1 MIDRKQNK
9 SSIFSNE
16 DGATLM
22 EFGLVAGPLMMLILG
37 ITDLGYRGYLDTLTK
52 SKLHEIARQASTGN
66 LPEDQIEQI
75 IEADLAPL
83 LLTGVDPEVTV
94 KSYFD
99 FTSIGK
105 PEKLLTDNNGDGNL
119 DPGDC
124 YLDGNRNGEFDV
136 NFGNS
141 GIGGPDDIVNYTI
154 TIESPRLFP
163 LAKMFGWSE
172 TMITTNSTAVRNQPY
187 GDQAD
192 VPEICEP
199 IT

>member
-1 MIDRKQNK
+1 MIDRKK
-9 SSIFSNE
+9 LESLFCKDE
-16 DGATLM
+16 EGATLM
-22 EFGLVAGPLMMLILG
+22 EFGLVVGPLMMILLG
-37 ITDLGYRGYLDTLTK
+37 VTDLGYQGYLDTLAK
-52 SKLHEIARQASTGN
+52 SKLHEISRQASTGA
-66 LPEDQIEQI
+66 LTVTQIEQKV
-75 IEADLAPL
+75 EEELKPL
-83 LLTGVDPEVTV
+83 LLKGVEPKVFV

-105 PEKLLTDNNGDGNL
+105 PEKLLTDDNGDGNL

-141 GIGGPDDIVNYTI
+141 GTGGPDDIVSYTI
-154 TIESPRLFP
+154 EIESPRLFP

-172 TMITTNSTAVRNQPY
+172 TMKTTNTTAVRNQPY
-187 GDQAD
+187 GDQTD

-199 IT
+199 IV